1 MTGMEKIL
9 SGKPAMLH
17 YVEQVK
23 ARVSALGEKGITPG
37 LCVVWVGEDPSAESY
52 GASIRRR
59 GEMVGVRL
67 TAVNLPASSTVEEVC
82 ACIDRLNADS
92 AVHGVL
98 LYLPLPGEL
107 HGHEDAICARLDP
120 KKDVDGITAASAA
133 ALYLG
138 EQGGFAP
145 CTAEACLRLLEY
157 YDVPLSGKNACV
169 VGRSRVIGKPAAM
182 LLLAKNATVTVAH
195 SRTPE
200 LAPVTREAD
209 VLIAA
214 AGCAGLITGEH
225 VKPGAVVVDVGA
237 NWQDGKMVG
246 DVLFDEAEAV
256 AGAITPVP
264 GGVGMVTSTVLMEHV
279 VTAAERAA
287 EK

>member
-1 MTGMEKIL
+1 MEKIL

-23 ARVSALGEKGITPG
+23 ERAEKLKARGVTPG
-37 LCVVWVGEDPSAESY
+37 LCVVWVGDDPSAESY

-59 GEMVGVRL
+59 AEMVGVEL
-67 TAVNLPASSTVEEVC
+67 TTRNLPAASTVEQVL
-82 ACIDRLNADS
+82 ACIDGLNADAS
-92 AVHGVL
+92 VHGVL
-98 LYLPLPGEL
+98 LYLPLPGAL
-107 HGHEDAICARLDP
+107 HGYEDVICARLDP
-120 KKDVDGITAASAA
+120 QKDVDGVTAASAA

-138 EQGGFAP
+138 EKGGFAP
-145 CTAEACLRLLEY
+145 CTAEASLRLLEY
-157 YDVPLSGKNACV
+157 YGVPLSGKRACV

-182 LLLAKNATVTVAH
+182 LLLQKNATVTVAH
-195 SRTPE
+195 SRTE
-200 LAPVTREAD
+200 DLASVTRQAD

-214 AGCAGLITGEH
+214 AGCAGLITGAH

-246 DVLFDEAEAV
+246 DVVFDEAEAV
-256 AGAITPVP
+256 AAAITPVP

-279 VTAAERAA
+279 VTAAERAGM
-287 EK
+287 

>member
-1 MTGMEKIL
+1 
-9 SGKPAMLH
+9 MLH
-17 YVEQVK
+17 YVEQIRM
-23 ARVSALGEKGITPG
+23 RVETLKTRGIVPG
-37 LCVVWVGEDPSAESY
+37 LCVVWVGDDPSAESY

-59 GEMVGVRL
+59 AEMVGVQL
-67 TAVNLPASSTVEEVC
+67 TTVNLPAASTVEEVC
-82 ACIDRLNADS
+82 ACMDTLNADDS
-92 AVHGVL
+92 VHGVL
-98 LYLPLPGEL
+98 LYLPLPGAL
-107 HGHEDAICARLDP
+107 HGYEDVICARLDP
-120 KKDVDGITAASAA
+120 KKDVDGVTAASAA

-138 EQGGFAP
+138 EKGGFAP

-157 YDVPLSGKNACV
+157 YEVPLAGKRACV

-182 LLLAKNATVTVAH
+182 LLLQRHATVTVAH
-195 SRTPE
+195 SRTAD
-200 LAPVTREAD
+200 LAAVTREAD

-214 AGCAGLITGEH
+214 AGCAGLITAAH

-279 VTAAERAA
+279 VSAA
-287 EK
+287 EKL